1 MGFMA
6 KFFGIETRADE
17 AHRPYSSRIEPPLRS
32 EGHGGR
38 ISTDEA
44 LSIPAVFRALDIIV
58 SSSLQLPIVIE
69 RWGETHSPAALK
81 SILAKPSVGMSQRE
95 FVSQLIMCLLVSGN
109 AYVRKVYAAGELV
122 DLQVLPP
129 HEVMVLQDPE
139 TGMVEGYA
147 WRNKRFKPHEVR
159 HITKLRLPGRA
170 YGLGPIQAAQK
181 GLRLAADQMD
191 FASAWFDTT
200 GQPAGLLKVKDGAS
214 KSPEEM
220 RITRNMFNGFDANG
234 NRIPNDLNPMR
245 VKLINSGW
253 DYEHLLISPKD
264 ALWLEAQNFSTLEI
278 ARLFGVPASL
288 MYAVPEGS
296 SMTYANVDQEWL
308 GFVKF
313 TLMGYLIPIE
323 DALTEIIPTGQR
335 AKFNLEGLLRSD
347 TRSRYDAHQVGIT
360 AGFLTVNE
368 AREIE
373 GRNPLEETEQQEK
386 ENVHN

>member
-6 KFFGIETRADE
+6 KFFGLETRAE
-17 AHRPYSSRIEPPLRS
+17 TTGVYSPNIEPPLRQD
-32 EGHGGR
+32 GHGGR

-44 LSIPAVFRALDIIV
+44 ISIPSVFRALDIIV
-58 SSSLQLPIVIE
+58 SSSLQLPIIIE
-69 RWGETHSPAALK
+69 RWGQTHSPAELK

-95 FVSQLIMCLLVSGN
+95 FISQLIMCLLVSGN
-109 AYVRKVYAAGELV
+109 AYIRKVYAAGELV
-122 DLQVLPP
+122 DLQILPP
-129 HEVMVLQDPE
+129 HEVMVLTDPE
-139 TGMVEGYA
+139 TGMVTGYS
-147 WRNKRFKPHEVR
+147 WRDKKFKAHEVR
-159 HITKLRLPGRA
+159 HITKMRLPGRT

-191 FASAWFDTT
+191 FATAWFDTS
-200 GQPAGLLKVKDGAS
+200 GQPAGLLKVKDGAN
-214 KSPEEM
+214 KSPEEL
-220 RITRNMFNGFDANG
+220 RITRNLFNGFDAEG
-234 NRIPNDLNPMR
+234 NRIPNDLNPTR

-288 MYAVPEGS
+288 MYALPEGS

-323 DALTEIIPTGQR
+323 DALTEVIPTGQR

-347 TRSRYDAHQVGIT
+347 TRSRYDAHKVGID
-360 AGFLTVNE
+360 AGFLTVDE

-373 GRNPLEETEQQEK
+373 GRNPLTHNLQQE
-386 ENVHN
+386 ENDVKN